1 MTETEFSNKLQ
12 QLAGMPAS
20 EFVLHRQPMLVLDRL
35 LEIGPAYAIC
45 EWHVSGN
52 NGFLVPHRGVPSYA
66 GVEYMAQ
73 CIAVYGGANDRINGI
88 GPQPG
93 LLLGSRHYKAD
104 VRYFEV
110 DISYQVECTQLVRT
124 DEGMASFDCKILLDS
139 ETIAKGRLAVLQMQ
153 EGDLS
158 DG

>member
-1 MTETEFSNKLQ
+1 MTETEFSNQLQ

-20 EFVLHRQPMLVLDRL
+20 GFVLHRRPMLVLDHL
-35 LEIGPAYAIC
+35 VEIGFAYAIC

-52 NGFLVPHRGVPSYA
+52 NGFLVPDRGVPSYT

-73 CIAVYGGANDRINGI
+73 CIAVYAGACGRINGFE
-88 GPQPG
+88 PQPG
-93 LLLGSRHYKAD
+93 LLLGTRHYSAD

-110 DISYQVECTQLVRT
+110 GITYQIECRELVRT
-124 DEGMASFDCKILLDS
+124 DDGMASFDCKISLDG
-139 ETIAKGRLAVLQMQ
+139 ENIAKGRLNVLQMQ
-153 EGDLS
+153 EGNIS

>member
-1 MTETEFSNKLQ
+1 MTETDFSNQLQ
-12 QLAGMPAS
+12 ELAGMPAS
-20 EFVLHRQPMLVLDRL
+20 EFVLHQQPMLVLGRVV
-35 LEIGPAYAIC
+35 EIGPAYAIC

-52 NGFLVPHRGVPSYA
+52 NGFLVPHGGVPSYA

-73 CIAVYGGANDRINGI
+73 CIAVYGGACDRINGI
-88 GPQPG
+88 GPQTG
-93 LLLGSRHYKAD
+93 LLLGTRHYKAA

-110 DISYQVECTQLVRT
+110 GITYQVECRELVRT
-124 DEGMASFDCKILLDS
+124 NEGMASFDCKILVDA
-139 ETIAKGRLAVLQMQ
+139 ETIAKSRLTVLQIQ